1 MGFRFQ
7 RRLKL
12 FPGVRL
18 NFSRGG
24 ISTTIGVRGASVTLG
39 GTGAYVNLGI
49 PGTGLSF
56 RQRITPSAG
65 GQPGTPPR
73 PSNSGLGEQPLP
85 SLEPPQPAPAPEA
98 YPGALVAGA
107 IRSAP
112 VSTLTSVGLDELKK
126 LINEAALRRVELTA
140 TVSADA
146 RVLQKAERRL
156 RHARWFIVR
165 LFTIKALPRLA
176 ERVVAAEGTLTDTRQ
191 KLAGCSVEIEFAFDQ
206 TTLNT
211 FAALV
216 RGFQSMAGCQ
226 RIWDI
231 TASIAT
237 NRFIERTTAQ
247 HRITRKPVR
256 LDISRSEIIDTNY
269 KALYFTNANGNDI
282 YIYPGFVMMQSP
294 SKDFALIDV
303 RELQVKFSLSN
314 FIEEEGVPTDAEV
327 IGQTWQKANKDG
339 SRDRRF
345 AGNYQIPVVKYA
357 EIELRS
363 STGLYEVY
371 QFSSYPRALSFAQAL
386 TEYQKAV
393 AVLAERSKDHSLM
406 PLLAPTDDEGEYT
419 DAAPALSP
427 THPTAFAPSPPRLLT
442 FDLATLVMIIG
453 ALGGGGVYVAR
464 HPVDLETALRSMTQ
478 SRSSVVSVPTVATP
492 PATERARQMPQ
503 ATSTAKEIVYV
514 QRSEVNVRAEPSA
527 ASPVVGH
534 EHGGKELAVFQRR
547 GAWAQ
552 VGEKAPAGWVYQ
564 SLLGAAPP

>member
-24 ISTTIGVRGASVTLG
+24 ISATIGVRGASVTLG
-39 GTGAYVNLGI
+39 GTGAYVNLGL

-56 RQRITPSAG
+56 RQRITPSVG
-65 GQPGTPPR
+65 GRPKTPQR
-73 PSNSGLGEQPLP
+73 PSNGGPGEQPPP
-85 SLEPPQPAPAPEA
+85 SLEPQLGPVLET
-98 YPGALVAGA
+98 YPTGPVAGA

-126 LINEAALRRVELTA
+126 LINEAALRRVELIA
-140 TVSADA
+140 TVSAAA
-146 RVLQKAERRL
+146 RVLQKAQRRL

-176 ERVVAAEGTLTDTRQ
+176 ERVVAAEEILTGTRQ

-206 TTLNT
+206 TTLDT

-216 RGFQSMAGCQ
+216 RGFQRMAGCQ

-237 NRFIERTTAQ
+237 NRFLERTTAQ

-256 LDISRSEIIDTNY
+256 LNISRSEIIDTNC

-282 YIYPGFVMMQSP
+282 YIYPGFVMMQSA

-303 RELQVKFSLSN
+303 RELQVRFSQSN
-314 FIEEEGVPTDAEV
+314 FIEEEDIPTDSEV

-345 AGNYQIPVVKYA
+345 AGNYEIPVVKYA
-357 EIELRS
+357 EIEFHS
-363 STGLYEVY
+363 PTGLYEVY
-371 QFSSYPRALSFAQAL
+371 QFSSYSRALAFSQAL
-386 TEYQKAV
+386 AEYQTAV
-393 AVLAERSKDHSLM
+393 AALAERSKDHPLM
-406 PLLAPTDDEGEYT
+406 PLLASTDEESEDT
-419 DAAPALSP
+419 DAAPAFSP
-427 THPTAFAPSPPRLLT
+427 THPTAVGPSPARFLA

-453 ALGGGGVYVAR
+453 ASGGGGVYVAR
-464 HPVDLETALRSMTQ
+464 HPADLETALRSMTQ
-478 SRSSVVSVPTVATP
+478 SQSSVVSVPTVATP
-492 PATERARQMPQ
+492 PATERGRQMPQ
-503 ATSTAKEIVYV
+503 ATHTAKEIVYV
-514 QRSEVNVRAEPSA
+514 HRSGVNVRAEPSA
-527 ASPVVGH
+527 GSPVIGY
-534 EHGGKELAVFQRR
+534 EHGGKKLAVFQRQ
-547 GAWAQ
+547 GAWMQ
-552 VGEKAPAGWVYQ
+552 VGEKTPAGWVYQ
-564 SLLGAAPP
+564 SLLGHAPP

>member
-39 GTGAYVNLGI
+39 GTGAHVNLGI

-65 GQPGTPPR
+65 GRPKTPLR
-73 PSNSGLGEQPLP
+73 PSDGGSGEQPLP
-85 SLEPPQPAPAPEA
+85 WSEPQPEPVPQT
-98 YPGALVAGA
+98 YPGPLVAGA

-126 LINEAALRRVELTA
+126 LINEAASRHVELTA

-146 RVLQKAERRL
+146 CVLRKGQRRL

-165 LFTIKALPRLA
+165 LFTIKSLPRLA
-176 ERVVAAEGTLTDTRQ
+176 ERVAAAEQTLTDTRE

-206 TTLNT
+206 PTLNA

-216 RGFQSMAGCQ
+216 RGFESMAGC
-226 RIWDI
+226 RKIWDI

-237 NRFIERTTAQ
+237 YRFVERTTAQ
-247 HRITRKPVR
+247 HSITRKPVR
-256 LDISRSEIIDTNY
+256 LNFSRSDIIDTNY

-282 YIYPGFVMMQSP
+282 YIYPGFVMMNIP

-303 RELQVKFSLSN
+303 RELQIIFSQSN
-314 FIEEEGVPTDAEV
+314 FIEEDGVPADSEV
-327 IGQTWQKANKDG
+327 IGQTWKKANKDG

-345 AGNYQIPVVKYA
+345 AGNYQIPVAKYA

-371 QFSSYPRALSFAQAL
+371 QFSSYSRALTFSQAL
-386 TEYQKAV
+386 TEYQKAI
-393 AVLAERSKDHSLM
+393 AALAEHSKDHSLM
-406 PLLAPTDDEGEYT
+406 PLLAPADDEPDDT
-419 DAAPALSP
+419 DEEPTLAS
-427 THPTAFAPSPPRLLT
+427 THPTAVPPSPPRFLI
-442 FDLATLVMIIG
+442 FDLATLVTIVM
-453 ALGGGGVYVAR
+453 ALGVGGVYVAR
-464 HPVDLETALRSMTQ
+464 YPVDLETVF
-478 SRSSVVSVPTVATP
+478 RSSAQSHSSDAPIPTVPIT
-492 PATERARQMPQ
+492 PATEQARQTSR
-503 ATSTAKEIVYV
+503 AASTAREIVYV
-514 QRSEVNVRAEPSA
+514 RRADANVRAEPSA
-527 ASPVVGH
+527 ASPVIGH
-534 EHGGKELAVFQRR
+534 EHGGKKLGVFQRQ
-547 GAWAQ
+547 GAWVQ
-552 VGEKAPAGWVYQ
+552 VGGEAPVGWVHQ
-564 SLLGAAPP
+564 SLLGPAPP